1 MGILKLFNRMSI
13 RNKLIAIFML
23 IFILGFIGNF
33 VVTTNK
39 LRAEAENAVVVE
51 ATELTMALEQVRNG
65 MGAIFTNDM
74 YNNGRVAQ
82 RSG

>member
-1 MGILKLFNRMSI
+1 
-13 RNKLIAIFML
+13 ML
-23 IFILGFIGNF
+23 
-33 VVTTNK
+33 TRPNK

-74 YNNGRVAQ
+74 YNMD
-82 RSG
+82 